1 MTIATVGYGD
11 IHPYTNLGRV
21 TMILACI
28 WGSCMMALVVVTVTN
43 CFKMSDEKEEAL
55 KKIILI

>member
-11 IHPYTNLGRV
+11 IHPYTNLGRF

-28 WGSCMMALVVVTVTN
+28 WGAFMMALVVVTITN
-43 CFKMSDEKEEAL
+43 GFELSGK
-55 KKIILI
+55 

>member
-28 WGSCMMALVVVTVTN
+28 WGACMMALVVVTVTN
-43 CFKMSDEKEEAL
+43 GFKLSGE
-55 KKIILI
+55 